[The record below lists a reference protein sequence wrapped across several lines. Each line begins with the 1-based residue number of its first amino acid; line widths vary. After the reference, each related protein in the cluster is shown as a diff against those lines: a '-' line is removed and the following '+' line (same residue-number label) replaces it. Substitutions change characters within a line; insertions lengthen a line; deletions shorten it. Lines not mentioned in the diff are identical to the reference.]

1 MSKTIDQL
9 NFQVI
14 LDDKE
19 FNDRIEKDIKKAKE
33 LNTELSKYLT
43 IKSQILTNAQLEVE
57 KNRKAQQILV
67 DNARAQEKIN
77 REKVKTEGL
86 QRKINAQIERASQ
99 GYKNQSRILS
109 ELKNYALGYL
119 SISGVSKLLSSLVQ
133 VTGEF
138 ELQKTTLAAMIGDLN
153 KAEGIITRIQGLA
166 VESPFQFKELTTY
179 AKQLSAFSVPAEELY
194 ETTKMLAD
202 ISAGLGVGM
211 DRIVLAYGQVR
222 SAAFLRGQEVRQF
235 TEAGIPILNELAKQF
250 SELEGRAVSAGEVFD
265 KISARLV
272 PFEMVAKV
280 FKDMTS
286 EGGKFYQMQEVQ
298 AETLKGKISN
308 LKDAYEMM
316 LNEIGSAHSDK
327 LKGAV
332 DWVRGLMQN
341 WQSIGGQLLDLIKL
355 FGAYKAAVTVLN
367 ISDTI
372 TKFGGL
378 ANAIRK
384 TAAAQALMNSAL
396 LTNPYIAVGMAIT
409 TVALAINRQ
418 RKELDA
424 TARAQ
429 DLYNKRVSELA
440 RIDRERSGA
449 IRDLIGKVQDE
460 TQATIEREAAL
471 LSLKKFYP
479 QIFEQYDIESL
490 KLADILNIKKQ
501 IAEEDAKQKK
511 TAAIGAIGAQE
522 GRIKALIARG
532 AGATQKENA
541 WAYLYEMEKD
551 YLKNFVLPDMVAGLK
566 DLTDEALNKA
576 LDDAFRKSQYNVRG
590 VEKFDN
596 IPTSKE
602 FYEDLYQSIQAEISK
617 RKNTKEVDGWRKKI
631 NDVLTGMGLKE
642 GTSFGLWAKETTQ
655 STQYVEDLIKRYKE
669 LKDQIKYVSS
679 FDEKQA
685 ENLKKNQLAIQ
696 AIAKELKIDIDDFAA
711 NKSEK
716 TESEEEKRIR
726 RLIDALRKLEDQYEK
741 LKNAGESDENIKSF
755 FLSHY
760 ADLAKEQGEGFVTSL
775 NYLEQAKKLIVEL
788 SKYNP
793 NLAKKL
799 AVDIGGD
806 EFGTYL
812 KKLTAQ
818 QKAYKETAK
827 AAGDYFN
834 TLRKWQT
841 EDFNIGGEGIGFD
854 LSKILSDLNE
864 KIAEIELRVTKA
876 REIFGNI
883 DLDSEEEVSKV
894 KEIFVK
900 EFGADAWAE
909 FWASYK
915 EKGFSAIR
923 DLAEAQRNA
932 EIAIA
937 QEKARDAGKKY
948 AKELLKNG
956 SVGLTELSDKT
967 YRQLNDMAD
976 KVNELIKEK
985 INEMGKI
992 DSEEYDLTEEE
1003 KAKLLALEETIKEL
1017 GLSLDVIVDEKTE
1030 KMIKDFKAIGSA
1042 AQGIATSIKEIGGAS
1057 EEITLGD
1064 QLLDSYSKAGS
1075 MIESILEGGPVGA
1088 ILSAIQIIADGIKKT
1103 LNGAVE
1109 SVQKINDKLKEYR
1122 DLVVSINRESY
1133 EQIAG
1138 TNELG
1143 LFEYNTQSLDDFK
1156 KDFDDTIQA
1165 IDMLLKKPQK
1175 IFSKLD
1181 LTLPEGGFDNTE
1193 DYLDF
1198 IENLELQFAE
1208 LGGRLSKREKEAIKV
1223 LIDQGKQLSDAAAEQ
1238 ATYLS
1243 SLYSNVADDIADAF
1257 ITAFKESGEAALDY
1271 GEIMEDIAT
1280 QLMKDVVK
1288 KSLLEQ
1294 VFTDENI
1301 KKISD
1306 AINTGDYDKALAET
1320 EGMMQMAEGLL
1331 PGLERVFEILGKYLD
1346 KTDNEDVVTAADG
1359 IKGVTEDTAN
1369 LLASYMNAMRADGSL
1384 RNTLITQLNGN
1395 VQQIFTT
1402 LNAYIPSL
1410 AEYQAQIAANT
1421 YDTAVATQ
1429 GILSRLDSVI
1439 TSEGGLEA
1447 IRTYS

>member
-9 NFQVI
+9 NFQVV

-19 FNDRIEKDIKKAKE
+19 FDTKVKADIALAKE
-33 LNTELSKYLT
+33 LNTQLSQLLQAKINIT
-43 IKSQILTNAQLEVE
+43 KVSPQDAASAKRTSDILTKQAT
-57 KNRKAQQILV
+57 
-67 DNARAQEKIN
+67 DQEKIN
-77 REKVKTEGL
+77 QAKAKTAEAEEKVATQAAKTAKEL
-86 QRKINAQIERASQ
+86 ERAGVAASQ
-99 GYKNQSRILS
+99 SYLNMKRAGTESQRTATEMQRTATAAQNTANATARAQLAQQRLANFSRVTTSEYQTQSRLVS
-109 ELKNYALGYL
+109 ELKGYALGYL
-119 SISGVSKLLSSLVQ
+119 SISGVSKLLSSLVR

-235 TEAGIPILNELAKQF
+235 TEAGIPILDELAKQF
-250 SELEGRAVSAGEVFD
+250 TELEGRAVSTGEVFD

-298 AETLKGKISN
+298 AETLKGKLSN

-449 IRDLIGKVQDE
+449 IRDLIVKVQDE

-576 LDDAFRKSQYNVRG
+576 LDDAFKKSQYNVRG

-617 RKNTKEVDGWRKKI
+617 RKNTKEVDGWRKKV

-669 LKDQIKYVSS
+669 LEDQIKYVSS

-685 ENLKKNQLAIQ
+685 ENLKQNKLAIQ

-716 TESEEEKRIR
+716 TESKEEKRIR

-760 ADLAKEQGEGFVTSL
+760 ADLAKEQGEEFVTSL

-876 REIFGNI
+876 MEIFGQI

-937 QEKARDAGKKY
+937 QEKARDTGKKY
-948 AKELLKNG
+948 AKELLRSG
-956 SVGLTELSDKT
+956 ERSVT
-967 YRQLNDMAD
+967 
-976 KVNELIKEK
+976 
-985 INEMGKI
+985 
-992 DSEEYDLTEEE
+992 
-1003 KAKLLALEETIKEL
+1003 
-1017 GLSLDVIVDEKTE
+1017 DV
-1030 KMIKDFKAIGSA
+1030 
-1042 AQGIATSIKEIGGAS
+1042 
-1057 EEITLGD
+1057 
-1064 QLLDSYSKAGS
+1064 
-1075 MIESILEGGPVGA
+1075 A
-1088 ILSAIQIIADGIKKT
+1088 ILSGF
-1103 LNGAVE
+1103 
-1109 SVQKINDKLKEYR
+1109 NDAAYF
-1122 DLVVSINRESY
+1122 SRE
-1133 EQIAG
+1133 
-1138 TNELG
+1138 
-1143 LFEYNTQSLDDFK
+1143 FK
-1156 KDFDDTIQA
+1156 KI
-1165 IDMLLKKPQK
+1165 
-1175 IFSKLD
+1175 
-1181 LTLPEGGFDNTE
+1181 EGVSPTE
-1193 DYLDF
+1193 Y
-1198 IENLELQFAE
+1198 
-1208 LGGRLSKREKEAIKV
+1208 
-1223 LIDQGKQLSDAAAEQ
+1223 
-1238 ATYLS
+1238 
-1243 SLYSNVADDIADAF
+1243 
-1257 ITAFKESGEAALDY
+1257 
-1271 GEIMEDIAT
+1271 
-1280 QLMKDVVK
+1280 MK
-1288 KSLLEQ
+1288 S
-1294 VFTDENI
+1294 
-1301 KKISD
+1301 
-1306 AINTGDYDKALAET
+1306 T
-1320 EGMMQMAEGLL
+1320 E
-1331 PGLERVFEILGKYLD
+1331 
-1346 KTDNEDVVTAADG
+1346 
-1359 IKGVTEDTAN
+1359 
-1369 LLASYMNAMRADGSL
+1369 
-1384 RNTLITQLNGN
+1384 
-1395 VQQIFTT
+1395 
-1402 LNAYIPSL
+1402 
-1410 AEYQAQIAANT
+1410 
-1421 YDTAVATQ
+1421 
-1429 GILSRLDSVI
+1429 
-1439 TSEGGLEA
+1439 
-1447 IRTYS
+1447 